1 MIKAIPSNSDK
12 KEASSCNLPLSE
24 WCRPETKPNQQMNSG
39 DGMGGEIFGFF
50 WGGGEGGVKLQ
61 VGPIGPGPGPGP
73 IFSFSLKELI
83 FSSLHPSRSLAMKV
97 SALTFT
103 SGLGQNTRGPLS
115 SAPFI

>member
-50 WGGGEGGVKLQ
+50 WGGGVKGESSFKLGPLGQ
-61 VGPIGPGPGPGP
+61 VLGPGP
-73 IFSFSLKELI
+73 
-83 FSSLHPSRSLAMKV
+83 SSPFLSRS
-97 SALTFT
+97 
-103 SGLGQNTRGPLS
+103 
-115 SAPFI
+115 